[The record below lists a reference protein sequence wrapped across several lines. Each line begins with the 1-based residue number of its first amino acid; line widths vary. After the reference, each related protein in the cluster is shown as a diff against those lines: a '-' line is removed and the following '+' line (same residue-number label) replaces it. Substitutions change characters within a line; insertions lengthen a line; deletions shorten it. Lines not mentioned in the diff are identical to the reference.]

1 MAAWHGFF
9 NPHSQTSLRRLS
21 RCPRSQ
27 ADPISGVWHGAG
39 TTVLEHRAV
48 SLPRSI
54 IAIVIVGAAL
64 LSSQGAC
71 GQETIMITE
80 DSAMM
85 AAEGMGTG
93 SCGCDDVRRPPW
105 HGNVRGS
112 CNPCCDPHTGVFHAN
127 PCGQLDMQR
136 YAREHCMRM
145 PSHFPRLHILSRDG
159 YLLSPTPPAI
169 PRCHQCGAVIDG
181 AF

>member
-1 MAAWHGFF
+1 MAD
-9 NPHSQTSLRRLS
+9 SLRG
-21 RCPRSQ
+21 
-27 ADPISGVWHGAG
+27 AWHGAG
-39 TTVLEHRAV
+39 TTALEHRAV
-48 SLPRSI
+48 SLPRSV
-54 IAIVIVGAAL
+54 IAIVIVGTAAL
-64 LSSQGAC
+64 LSSRGVC

-85 AAEGMGTG
+85 AGEGMGTG

-127 PCGQLDMQR
+127 PCGQLNMRR

-145 PSHFPRLHILSRDG
+145 PSHFPRLQALSRDG
-159 YLLSPTPPAI
+159 YLPSPTPPAM